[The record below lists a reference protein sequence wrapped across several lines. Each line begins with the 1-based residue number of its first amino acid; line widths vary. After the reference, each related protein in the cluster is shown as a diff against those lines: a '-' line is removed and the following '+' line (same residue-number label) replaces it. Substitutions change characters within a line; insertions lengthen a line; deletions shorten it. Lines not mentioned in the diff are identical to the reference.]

1 MSSTTTIDDRAPKM
15 EPFRFLDLPQE
26 LQDKIIEFHYSKRQI
41 TLTYKE
47 DSASRRV
54 RRLRRPVP
62 VIATSGFSLDL
73 LYTNKHIYAT
83 ARYILA
89 KAPVDLHVR
98 GGSRRGMEVLSVL
111 ADDRTGAAYSTLREA
126 VTTLLCSK
134 HGYNCVLKDQLKS
147 MYDLWRQIFPNLR
160 KFTSAGDGIAW
171 TVEGP

>member
-1 MSSTTTIDDRAPKM
+1 MNDRAPKNS
-15 EPFRFLDLPQE
+15 PFRFLDLPQE

-73 LYTNKHIYAT
+73 LYTNKHIYVT

-89 KAPVDLHVR
+89 KLL
-98 GGSRRGMEVLSVL
+98 SICMSEVAL
-111 ADDRTGAAYSTLREA
+111 DEEWKYSASWLMTEQ
-126 VTTLLCSK
+126 VQPT
-134 HGYNCVLKDQLKS
+134 QL
-147 MYDLWRQIFPNLR
+147 
-160 KFTSAGDGIAW
+160 
-171 TVEGP
+171 